1 MVAEVSGGSVHRTL
15 NEPVAGPA
23 RRRDAAM
30 RTSAAAVRADLD
42 RLLTE
47 LGEHR
52 VRSDALVE
60 ACVACLEA
68 AHSVAGLV
76 ADGAAAA
83 DPREQEAV
91 HALRAATVAVRFAL
105 AER

>member
-1 MVAEVSGGSVHRTL
+1 VYRTL

-23 RRRDAAM
+23 RTRDAAM
-30 RTSAAAVRADLD
+30 TAAAAVRADLD

-68 AHSVAGLV
+68 AHCVAGLA
-76 ADGAAAA
+76 ADGPAAG

-91 HALRAATVAVRFAL
+91 HALRAATVAIRFAL

>member
-1 MVAEVSGGSVHRTL
+1 MYRTL
-15 NEPVAGPA
+15 NEPVTGPVRA
-23 RRRDAAM
+23 RDAG
-30 RTSAAAVRADLD
+30 TQTIAAAVRADLD

-68 AHSVAGLV
+68 AHCVAGLV
-76 ADGAAAA
+76 ADDAAAA

-91 HALRAATVAVRFAL
+91 HALRAATVAIRFAL
-105 AER
+105 AEH

>member
-1 MVAEVSGGSVHRTL
+1 MYRTL
-15 NEPVAGPA
+15 NEPVTGPA
-23 RRRDAAM
+23 RTRDAAT
-30 RTSAAAVRADLD
+30 RTTADAVRAELD

-68 AHSVAGLV
+68 AQCVAGLV
-76 ADGAAAA
+76 ADGTAAA

-105 AER
+105 AEP

>member
-1 MVAEVSGGSVHRTL
+1 MYRTL

-23 RRRDAAM
+23 RTRDAATM
-30 RTSAAAVRADLD
+30 TTAAAVRADLD

-68 AHSVAGLV
+68 ARCVAGLV
-76 ADGAAAA
+76 ADDAAGV

-91 HALRAATVAVRFAL
+91 HALRAATVAIRFAL
-105 AER
+105 AEQ